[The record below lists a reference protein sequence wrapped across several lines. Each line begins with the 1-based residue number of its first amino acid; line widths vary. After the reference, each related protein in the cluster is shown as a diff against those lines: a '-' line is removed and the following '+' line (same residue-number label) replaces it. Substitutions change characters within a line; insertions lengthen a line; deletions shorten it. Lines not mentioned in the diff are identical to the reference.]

1 MSTEKLSQVNGLS
14 ALIVKLLKVSG
25 NTVYQ
30 GQANTPDGNTIVSG
44 YKPMTLD
51 EKKKAEKYKAPK
63 KESQANYIIPL
74 SEDNN
79 EIVDDILRLTGGK
92 GKYAS
97 VAARLT
103 SMKKIKKTAD
113 DFTKYTHYAQSFATI
128 GGYSFGMRTH
138 WGMSHASAK
147 TFPTDKKA
155 IAALEKEWANYAQ
168 VHGGKLIECTITADV
183 HGGDIHLSLNP
194 TGLLS
199 SFEGSGEED
208 LVTSTVSEVEDLNS
222 FDNVIKEI
230 EGKTLEEALEVIKAT
245 KVIVQQDTN
254 AAGKV
259 LSIVDE
265 F

>member
-44 YKPMTLD
+44 YKAMTLE
-51 EKKKAEKYKAPK
+51 EKKTAEKFKAPK
-63 KESQANYIIPL
+63 KESQVNYSIPL
-74 SEDNN
+74 SEANN
-79 EIVDDILRLTGGK
+79 EIIDDILRLTGGK

-103 SMKKIKKTAD
+103 SMSEIKKASEEN
-113 DFTKYTHYAQSFATI
+113 TKYTHYAQNFATI
-128 GGYSFGMRTH
+128 GGYSFSMRTH
-138 WGMSHASAK
+138 WGLSHK
-147 TFPTDKKA
+147 NGKVFPTEVKA
-155 IAALEKEWANYAQ
+155 IKAYEKEWANYGQ
-168 VHGGKLIECTITADV
+168 THGGKLIECTISLDV
-183 HGGDIHLSLNP
+183 YDGCAHLSLQP
-194 TGLLS
+194 VGMLS
-199 SFEGSGEED
+199 SFEGVGGKNLAAAS
-208 LVTSTVSEVEDLNS
+208 VSEVEDLNS
-222 FDNVIKEI
+222 FDNIIKEI
-230 EGKTLEEALEVIKAT
+230 EGKTLEEALETIKAT
-245 KVIVQQDTN
+245 KVVEKQDTN

>member
-1 MSTEKLSQVNGLS
+1 MSTEKLSQINGLS

-44 YKPMTLD
+44 YKPMTLE
-51 EKKKAEKYKAPK
+51 EKQNATAYKAPK

-74 SEDNN
+74 SATNN
-79 EIVDDILRLTGGK
+79 EIVDDIFRLTGGK

-138 WGMSHASAK
+138 WGLSHASGK
-147 TFPTDKKA
+147 QFPTDPKA
-155 IAALEKEWANYAQ
+155 IKALEKEWANYAE
-168 VHGGKLIECTITADV
+168 VHGGKLIECTITVDV
-183 HGGDIHLSLNP
+183 HGGDIHLTLNP
-194 TGLLS
+194 VGILS
-199 SFEGSGEED
+199 SFEGGDSD
-208 LVTSTVSEVEDLNS
+208 NLVTSSVTEVEDLNS

-230 EGKTLEEALEVIKAT
+230 EGKSLEEALETIKAT
-245 KVIVQQDTN
+245 KVIEVQDTSS
-254 AAGKV
+254 ADKV
-259 LSIVDE
+259 NSIVDE